1 MVVRARL
8 GELAGGWRHAYVR
21 AACLTLGKAR
31 AAPSAT
37 RRCIAKD
44 ELHGQA
50 LQNTWQCCDTDSGLV
65 NDLIP
70 CAV

>member
-37 RRCIAKD
+37 RRCIAVD
-44 ELHGQA
+44 ELRGQRCKT
-50 LQNTWQCCDTDSGLV
+50 LGSVVT
-65 NDLIP
+65 LIV
-70 CAV
+70 AW